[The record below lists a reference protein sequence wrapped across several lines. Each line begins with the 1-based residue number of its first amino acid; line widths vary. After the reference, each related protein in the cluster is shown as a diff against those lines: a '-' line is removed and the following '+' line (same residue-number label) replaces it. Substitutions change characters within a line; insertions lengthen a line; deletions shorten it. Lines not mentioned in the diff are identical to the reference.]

1 MNVAIRVGD
10 TTIITSRAAVG
21 PDGTI
26 QAVPLP
32 GGAPQ
37 AVALKDVTAINP
49 PGGAVDRIRVR

>member
-1 MNVAIRVGD
+1 
-10 TTIITSRAAVG
+10 VG